1 MPRWVTGAVLAM
13 LAVACRRSE
22 ARAPGTR
29 PGPNRP
35 TAEVVFTAAS
45 GLQNG
50 WQDYGWA
57 PRTIK
62 AGAPASVD
70 MSKHGGWIIGKPD
83 ISTSFGGVSVKFL
96 APPELGDFLE
106 IRVDST
112 STVVFPRINVAPK
125 HRRDLPNGWSEVWI
139 SMQDLD
145 PKNAPFDR
153 LVLRAKESLPKGTM
167 IMFDDI
173 AFTSEEVSGD
183 GGTASGGLVLRATP
197 VPVKMTVDCLMPG
210 HRINPMIY
218 GIAFKPSHDAQDTH
232 QWKMGAGARRWG
244 GNPASRYNWMLGNAW
259 NTASDWFFRN
269 VNYTPNAH
277 YTYDLFLE
285 DDIAHGVGTALT
297 VPSIGWVA
305 KDTES
310 VSFPLAVFG
319 PQQYMAPE
327 NGKIGNGVGKDGK
340 PLTPGPPT
348 LTSLAA
354 PPSFI
359 EKWVRTI
366 RDTDKRRGQRSVQQY
381 IIDNEPALWN
391 STHRDVHPDPVTY
404 DELLD
409 RLIKYGGAV
418 RKADPEAVIAG
429 PAEWGWP
436 GYFFSAKDQAVGFAL
451 RPDRLSH
458 FNTPLLPWLL
468 KELRKHREETGE
480 RILDVVDVHYYPQ
493 HDGAGTATSGK
504 TDPYSAALRIR
515 STRSLWDPG
524 YVDESWIDDTIRLLP
539 RLKQWINENDPGL
552 GISIGEWNFGAEN
565 HMSGGLA
572 TAEALGHFGTEGI
585 TSAFY
590 WDYPPDKSPAFW
602 AFRAYRNFDGN
613 GGRFLDRSI
622 PATSAYELSSAFASR
637 SENGDH
643 LVLVLLNEDP
653 SGPLLAQLDLASCG
667 TVVSANAYSY
677 AGGPQGFVAAE
688 SASQSGGVREL
699 DQRLETYSMTVLDLK
714 MQPIPRGE
722 STKKP

>member
-1 MPRWVTGAVLAM
+1 MPRWATGAVLAM
-13 LAVACRRSE
+13 LVVACRRSE

-29 PGPNRP
+29 PGPNLP
-35 TAEVVFTAAS
+35 TVEVVYSSTG

-83 ISTSFGGVSVKFL
+83 ISTAFGGLTVKFL

-106 IRVDST
+106 VRVDST
-112 STVVFPRINVAPK
+112 STTVFPRVNVGPK

-145 PKNAPFDR
+145 PKHAPFDR
-153 LVLRAKESLPKGTM
+153 FVLRAKETLPKGTLV
-167 IMFDDI
+167 MFDDI
-173 AFTSEEVSGD
+173 AFTSEQAAAD
-183 GGTASGGLVLRATP
+183 GGTAGGLVLRAAP

-210 HRINPMIY
+210 HPINPMIY
-218 GIAFKPSHDAQDTH
+218 GIAFKPSHDAHDSH
-232 QWKMGAGARRWG
+232 QWRMGAGARRWG

-269 VNYTPNAH
+269 VNYTGNPH

-285 DDIAHGVGTALT
+285 DDIAHGVSTALT
-297 VPSIGWVA
+297 VPAIGWVA

-327 NGKIGNGVGKDGK
+327 NQKVGNGVGKDGK

-348 LTSLAA
+348 LTSIAA
-354 PPSFI
+354 PPSFV

-404 DELLD
+404 DELLE

-418 RKADPEAVIAG
+418 RRADPEAVIAG

-436 GYFFSAKDQAVGFAL
+436 AYFFSAKDQAVGFAL
-451 RPDRLSH
+451 RPDRLAH
-458 FNTPLLPWLL
+458 FNAPLLPWLI

-493 HDGAGTATSGK
+493 HEGAGTATSGK

-515 STRSLWDPG
+515 STRSLWDPA

-602 AFRAYRNFDGN
+602 AFRAFRNFDGS

-622 PATSAYELSSAFASR
+622 PATAAYELSSVFASR
-637 SENGDH
+637 SEKGDH

-667 TVVSANAYSY
+667 TVVQGKAYSY
-677 AGGPQGFVAAE
+677 AGGPEGFVPEE
-688 SASQSGGVREL
+688 SDQQSGGVREI